1 VYPTLLVNFR
11 MVWQYGGL
19 LFPARRPTMKPRD
32 VVLSVQTPEQEELI
46 RKYHAYVMELDQ
58 LALSAPDGQVMDQCE
73 LAAVTKGRDITRQT
87 LEQAV
92 QRRIEA
98 AEKKG
103 RR

>member
-1 VYPTLLVNFR
+1 
-11 MVWQYGGL
+11 
-19 LFPARRPTMKPRD
+19 MKPRD
-32 VVLSVQTPEQEELI
+32 IVLSVQTADQEELI
-46 RKYHAYVMELDQ
+46 RKFHAYVMELDQ

-73 LAAVTKGRDITRQT
+73 LAAVAKGRDITRQT